1 MQLTLT
7 HTDITKALCV
17 YLQAQ
22 GMTAFDPNVVTAE
35 FAFKRGSKELTCVLD
50 TEAPVVVVAETPK
63 QSDVTQ
69 SETGSAPVVEAPVT
83 VPAAAVEEPAQVA
96 PSEQPVT
103 TTSDAGAQLE
113 TAGAGDDDN
122 LFD

>member
-7 HTDITKALCV
+7 HNDVTKALCA

-35 FAFKRGSKELTCVLD
+35 FAFKRGTKELTCVLD
-50 TEAPVVVVAETPK
+50 TEAPVAVVAEAPK
-63 QSDVTQ
+63 QSAVTPT
-69 SETGSAPVVEAPVT
+69 EAGSASVAQTQATAPVEAVAATAPVAEAEAPVT
-83 VPAAAVEEPAQVA
+83 TTAEA
-96 PSEQPVT
+96 PE
-103 TTSDAGAQLE
+103 LE
-113 TAGAGDDDN
+113 TAGGGDDDN

>member
-7 HTDITKALCV
+7 HNDVTKALCA

-35 FAFKRGSKELTCVLD
+35 FAFKRGTKELTCVLD
-50 TEAPVVVVAETPK
+50 TEAPVAVVADAPK
-63 QSDVTQ
+63 QPAVTPT
-69 SETGSAPVVEAPVT
+69 EAGSASVAEAGL
-83 VPAAAVEEPAQVA
+83 
-96 PSEQPVT
+96 PVT
-103 TTSDAGAQLE
+103 TTAEVPELE
-113 TAGAGDDDN
+113 TAGGGDDN

>member
-7 HTDITKALCV
+7 HNDVTKALCA

-35 FAFKRGSKELTCVLD
+35 FAFKRGTKELTCVLD
-50 TEAPVVVVAETPK
+50 TEAPVAAVAEAPKQSAVTQTEATSAPAAVAPETAPVAVAEEPAYVAPAETP
-63 QSDVTQ
+63 
-69 SETGSAPVVEAPVT
+69 A
-83 VPAAAVEEPAQVA
+83 
-96 PSEQPVT
+96 T
-103 TTSDAGAQLE
+103 TTPELE
-113 TAGAGDDDN
+113 TAGGGDDDN

>member
-7 HTDITKALCV
+7 HNDVTKALCA

-35 FAFKRGSKELTCVLD
+35 FAFKRGTKELTCVLD
-50 TEAPVVVVAETPK
+50 TEATVAPK
-63 QSDVTQ
+63 QSAATQ
-69 SETGSAPVVEAPVT
+69 TATTSAPVAEAQATAPVAVAEEPAHVAPVVE
-83 VPAAAVEEPAQVA
+83 
-96 PSEQPVT
+96 PVT
-103 TTSDAGAQLE
+103 TTAELE
-113 TAGAGDDDN
+113 TAGGGDDDN

>member
-7 HTDITKALCV
+7 HADITKALCAH
-17 YLQAQ
+17 LQAQ
-22 GMTAFDPNVVTAE
+22 GMTAFDPTVVTAE
-35 FAFKRGSKELTCVLD
+35 FAFKRGTKELTCTLD
-50 TEAPVVVVAETPK
+50 TEAPVVVAEAPK

-69 SETGSAPVVEAPVT
+69 SVTGSAPVVEAPVT
-83 VPAAAVEEPAQVA
+83 VPAAAAVEPVETAQA
-96 PSEQPVT
+96 ETPVT